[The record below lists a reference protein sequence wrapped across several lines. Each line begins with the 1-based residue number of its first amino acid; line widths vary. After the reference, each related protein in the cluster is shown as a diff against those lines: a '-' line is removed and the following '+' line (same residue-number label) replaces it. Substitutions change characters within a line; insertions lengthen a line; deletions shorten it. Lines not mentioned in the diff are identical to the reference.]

1 MADETTKQF
10 IKDQLV
16 SAGVKPSDDLV
27 LDYAMCTV
35 ELLTQMNMKLH
46 ERVRELEAKL
56 KRKRRSPG
64 ISPGSER

>member
-1 MADETTKQF
+1 MADQQTREF
-10 IKDQLV
+10 IHQQLV
-16 SAGVKPSDDLV
+16 AAGMKATDDHV

-56 KRKRRSPG
+56 KRRRIPSPQREP
-64 ISPGSER
+64 SK